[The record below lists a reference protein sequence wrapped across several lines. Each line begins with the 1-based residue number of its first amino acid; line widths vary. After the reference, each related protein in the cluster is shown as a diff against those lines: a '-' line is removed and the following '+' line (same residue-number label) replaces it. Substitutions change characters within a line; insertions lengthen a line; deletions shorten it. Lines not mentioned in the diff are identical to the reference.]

1 MGAIDV
7 NLLKIFGN
15 TQRQAYQTP
24 VFTRGDVRR
33 LEFLFFDDEGVLP
46 LSREDQ
52 AKAFLLGPANQM
64 LASAVGGP
72 DGVGDTASYI
82 FDLALTTQAISDL
95 FSNATTT
102 TVAVRLVV
110 VFSLAG
116 RHCTTDPIATEL
128 RRNYVT
134 VWDNP
139 PPGPP
144 DLSGRA
150 TAAQALEGADNNT
163 WMTPLRTKEAFT
175 ALSGNVSLNYN
186 PSASDTVQSVEVG
199 GADPLAASGWRVLNL
214 SQALDRILFPT
225 LLPTISTPKSA
236 TLTVSGASGVQE
248 VGSPVAR
255 VLTAV
260 FARGRITNGNGSL
273 GPELVGAATNY
284 TYSGPGLTTTTITSP
299 TQSVSTDVVPGNN
312 QWTVSV
318 AHAAGSGAY
327 ADNKGNN
334 STALDGSRGQGTASA
349 STAGFLGV
357 YPWYRL
363 ESPVFFTAEQFAAA
377 IEAGNA
383 SAIHASAVL
392 TKYVADAA
400 GTIAV
405 PYNLSGKFLGVA
417 YEASL
422 TTKTRYYVDALDNG
436 NIGLVFSAA
445 QSLADVATTLW
456 ERDYTVHISKNTLTN
471 SNVTIELRTI

>member
-1 MGAIDV
+1 
-7 NLLKIFGN
+7 
-15 TQRQAYQTP
+15 
-24 VFTRGDVRR
+24 
-33 LEFLFFDDEGVLP
+33 
-46 LSREDQ
+46 
-52 AKAFLLGPANQM
+52 
-64 LASAVGGP
+64 
-72 DGVGDTASYI
+72 
-82 FDLALTTQAISDL
+82 
-95 FSNATTT
+95 
-102 TVAVRLVV
+102 
-110 VFSLAG
+110 LAG

-150 TAAQALEGADNNT
+150 TAEQALEGADNNT

-175 ALSGNVSLNYN
+175 ALSGNISLNYN
-186 PSASDTVQSVEVG
+186 PAVSENVESIEVG
-199 GADPLAASGWRVLNL
+199 GAD
-214 SQALDRILFPT
+214 PT

-327 ADNKGNN
+327 TDNKGNN

-363 ESPVFFTAEQFAAA
+363 ESPVIFTSEQFAAA

-405 PYNLSGKFLGVA
+405 PFNLSGKFLGVA

-436 NIGLVFSAA
+436 NIGLVFSAEEVM
-445 QSLADVATTLW
+445 SDVATDLW
-456 ERDYTVHISKNTLTN
+456 ERDYTVHISKNPLTN
-471 SNVTIELRTI
+471 SNATIELRNI